1 MHVMIATIAAVWAAH
16 TIYRLIP
23 VPAAVDRASLAR
35 VMTGA
40 RRGTLGEEQP
50 EDLPFWRA
58 LLLPFNQLAAKL
70 PPTLVGNTAQ
80 QLYWAQFQGQW
91 AGWTEVEFWGLRLAG
106 CLLGLALGLFVG
118 GGDPLIAGGVPVLV
132 YFYLGARL
140 HTPFEKATRQLKREL
155 PEVAQTLSLL
165 ISTGKSEIE
174 ALQEAA
180 SGKGIVHT
188 WLRAVLATRPPDV
201 PLFSNLRNAGVS
213 GGKRGHLRR
222 EAQRAGVPALINF
235 STQVDFL
242 KEAGIGAD
250 VLLGNLADTVAAD
263 YQGEVDA
270 RAEALGDKLVLPV
283 MIFYFVPYLA
293 GLMIPMFSTAGD
305 LL

>member
-1 MHVMIATIAAVWAAH
+1 MHLMIALVAAVWAAH

-35 VMTGA
+35 VMA
-40 RRGTLGEEQP
+40 RGEEQP

-70 PPTLVGNTAQ
+70 PPMLIGNTAR
-80 QLYWAQFQGQW
+80 QLYWAQFQGRW
-91 AGWTEVEFWGLRLAG
+91 VGWTEIEFWGLRLAG
-106 CLLGLALGLFVG
+106 VLLGVALGLFIG
-118 GGDPLIAGGVPVLV
+118 SGDPLIAGGVPVLV
-132 YFYLGARL
+132 YFYLGAKL
-140 HTPFEKATRQLKREL
+140 HTPYEKATRQLKREL

-201 PLFSNLRNAGVS
+201 PLFSDVR

-235 STQVDFL
+235 ATQVDFL

-263 YQGEVDA
+263 YQGEVNA

-283 MIFYFVPYLA
+283 MIFYFIPYLA

-305 LL
+305 LAR

>member
-1 MHVMIATIAAVWAAH
+1 MHVMIALVAAVWAAH
-16 TIYRLIP
+16 TIYYAMQSRLIP

-35 VMTGA
+35 VMA
-40 RRGTLGEEQP
+40 RGEEQP

-58 LLLPFNQLAAKL
+58 LLLPFNQLARKL

-201 PLFSNLRNAGVS
+201 PLFSDVR

-235 STQVDFL
+235 STQIDFL

-263 YQGEVDA
+263 YQGEVNA